1 MNKRNFEN
9 NSVKVDVNFHEFKVG
24 DRVLYCIKLDD
35 LLYHLDLKKDKI
47 VPLVKMIKKKQ
58 KNNIMYKNSK
68 YYLSQTGYELLLSSL
83 KGRNRKRRKSSLI
96 LGKYRN
102 KNNKNRHK
110 AYIPVDNGIKHNE
123 SEMNNI
129 PYSVLYGQIYYSY
142 KIIAQ
147 VLDTNEKYIFE
158 LCEDL
163 KDDTNHIIQ
172 KENGTYIVK
181 DTGFCKIM
189 DALDIDHKKLF
200 IDLYMNKYWE
210 YKKFKRIRHFGNKR
224 TKISGFTQ
232 GNK

>member
-110 AYIPVDNGIKHNE
+110 AYISVDNGIKHNE
-123 SEMNNI
+123 SELNNI

-172 KENGTYIVK
+172 KENGTYIIK

-189 DALDIDHKKLF
+189 DALDIDNKKLL
-200 IDLYMNKYWE
+200 IDLYMDKYWK

-224 TKISGFTQ
+224 TKISEFTQ
-232 GNK
+232 GK